1 LFIALG
7 GSAYAATAAK
17 NTVTSKSIKPGAVKS
32 TDVQD
37 NGIQGIDVNE
47 ASLDFAGL
55 PQLAG
60 PAGPTGPKGSTGATG
75 PTFASM
81 FANPQ
86 DPVPPVTPDAT
97 VLNGQYSHTFT
108 TPKAGRLLV
117 FASLRVFG
125 VNCSAGFPV
134 GYLYLDGV
142 GVPGSGQGLTSTT
155 APVGP
160 YTPFALTGVVPAGQH
175 TLRISY
181 DCPDGNATGDT
192 SVASGD
198 LGALLIGG

>member
-60 PAGPTGPKGSTGATG
+60 PPGSPGATG
-75 PTFASM
+75 PTFASL

-97 VLNGQYSHTFT
+97 VLNGQYSHTFATPT
-108 TPKAGRLLV
+108 TGRLLV

-125 VNCSAGFPV
+125 VDCSTGFAI
-134 GYLYLDGV
+134 GYLYLDGI
-142 GVPGSGQGLTSTT
+142 GVPGSGQGLTSKTP
-155 APVGP
+155 PVGP
-160 YTPFALTGVVPAGQH
+160 YTAFALTDVVPAGQH

-192 SVASGD
+192 SISNGD

>member
-47 ASLDFAGL
+47 ASLDLAGL
-55 PQLAG
+55 SQLGG
-60 PAGPTGPKGSTGATG
+60 PAGPTGPKGSQGPTG
-75 PTFASM
+75 PTFASL
-81 FANPQ
+81 FDNPQ
-86 DPVPPVTPDAT
+86 DPVPPVTPDGAT
-97 VLNGQYSHTFT
+97 VNGQYIHTFT

-117 FASLRVFG
+117 FASLRSLG
-125 VNCSAGFPV
+125 ANCSVGFAF

-155 APVGP
+155 APIGS

-175 TLRISY
+175 TLKISY
-181 DCPDGNATGDT
+181 DCPDGNATGD
-192 SVASGD
+192 SSIGSGD